1 MRSALHSSVRVFAPI
16 TAAKGARG
24 EPDDT
29 SCASVPAKTTM
40 NSRYDE
46 GSAPEPSVGIHARQ
60 REDSPELNSF
70 QRADLIGKPLVA
82 FEPLPAHTA
91 LPSTWGSG
99 NSRSP
104 VHMPDVAAEA
114 S

>member
-1 MRSALHSSVRVFAPI
+1 
-16 TAAKGARG
+16 
-24 EPDDT
+24 
-29 SCASVPAKTTM
+29 M

-46 GSAPEPSVGIHARQ
+46 GSAPEPGVGIHARQ

-70 QRADLIGKPLVA
+70 ARADLIGKPLVA
-82 FEPLPAHTA
+82 FEPLPAHMA

-99 NSRSP
+99 NSRSS